1 MAQKLSVVVVV
12 FALVASVATAGFVG
26 AAGSAQSNA
35 STTQAQAAANQTT
48 ISVSATGSVSA
59 QPDSAALFV
68 ASTASAENATQAT
81 QQLAANVSTLRDA
94 LEAAGIP
101 SDAIRTT
108 DFQVFQQR
116 DDGNATYV
124 ARQSFEVTVS
134 NTSNVGP
141 IIDVAVANGATD
153 VFGVE
158 FQLSPERQQEL
169 RSEAIDLALEDA
181 RDQATAVASSTNLT
195 LGEPRAISVG
205 SGGFT
210 PIIEHADAGTE
221 IDASPVTVTV
231 SVQVT
236 YNASTN

>member
-26 AAGSAQSNA
+26 AAGGVQSKAVAAQA
-35 STTQAQAAANQTT
+35 PAAANQTT

-59 QPDSAALFV
+59 QPDSAAVHV
-68 ASTASAENATQAT
+68 ASTARADNASQAT
-81 QQLAANVSTLRDA
+81 QQLASNVSTLRDA
-94 LEAAGIP
+94 LEAAGVP
-101 SDAIRTT
+101 TDAIRTT

-116 DDGNATYV
+116 DDGNATFV

-134 NTSNVGP
+134 NTTEVGRV
-141 IIDVAVANGATD
+141 IDIAVANGATD

-169 RSEAIDLALEDA
+169 RSQAIDNAIEDA
-181 RDQATAVASSTNLT
+181 RDQAAAVASSANLA
-195 LGEPRAISVG
+195 LGTPQSISV
-205 SGGFT
+205 SAGGFT
-210 PIIEHADAGTE
+210 PLVERADAGTD
-221 IDASPVTVTV
+221 IDVSPVTVTV

-236 YNASTN
+236 YNATAN